1 MAKPAA
7 PAAVAT
13 PAADPSTF
21 SLQESIEAQI
31 QKVLT
36 KGQRFAR
43 FDQIRQRHFWSSY
56 LFTPGAG
63 GVINAAPY
71 EIFKVT
77 PGFIGQ
83 GYPVPLTTRETNW
96 LGNGRVPDNQ
106 NFVITEIGVTIKR
119 PPATPQLETIEG
131 VLVNTPGQP
140 FTNPPSNG
148 IAAAIP
154 PATVALI
161 NGLAPVNPMDAQAI
175 LYGMVLEMSFLT
187 NNVPIGL
194 CADFSQSG
202 GMYGFTTNP
211 YYLSSFSMGWMGD
224 TGTAH
229 PGGAFPAGDPTNG
242 IPAAA
247 FRRKLEIPILL
258 QHGEQMGMRLN
269 APRPIACQNLANGG
283 SGWFEV
289 RVDWWATESFVEQS

>member
-1 MAKPAA
+1 MAAGD
-7 PAAVAT
+7 
-13 PAADPSTF
+13 DPSTF
-21 SLQESIEAQI
+21 NIKESIEAQI

-36 KGQRFAR
+36 RGQRFSS

-56 LFTPGAG
+56 LFTPGG
-63 GVINAAPY
+63 GGLINAASY
-71 EIFKVT
+71 EIFKT
-77 PGFIGQ
+77 IPGYIGQ

-96 LGNGRVPDNQ
+96 LGAGRVPDNQ
-106 NFVITEIGVTIKR
+106 NFVITEIGVTLKR
-119 PPATPQLETIEG
+119 PPATPQLAT
-131 VLVNTPGQP
+131 VSSQLVNVPGDP
-140 FTNPPSNG
+140 FTNAPTNG
-148 IAAAIP
+148 IAAGLAP
-154 PATVALI
+154 SVVSGI
-161 NGLAPVNPMDAQAI
+161 NGLAPINPLDAQAI
-175 LYGMVLEMSFLT
+175 LYGTVLEMSFLT
-187 NNVPIGL
+187 NNVPLGL

-211 YYLSSFSMGWMGD
+211 YFLSNLSMGWMGD

-229 PGGAFPAGDPTNG
+229 PGGAYPAGDPTNG

-269 APRPIACQNLANGG
+269 VPRPILAQTLANGG
-283 SGWFEV
+283 TGWFEL